1 MRKSSILLKHKSLL
15 FSAKDKYIFKTLRY
29 QLFNSAIHNN
39 VLNPKNYFWKPSDQG
54 LEYLGKVVEQLTNPE
69 FEKKIVSDFIIY
81 VEKMCA
87 EFQRV
92 IDRTEKR
99 ILMNLNKAMNNTN
112 KISQI

>member
-1 MRKSSILLKHKSLL
+1 M
-15 FSAKDKYIFKTLRY
+15 
-29 QLFNSAIHNN
+29 
-39 VLNPKNYFWKPSDQG
+39 
-54 LEYLGKVVEQLTNPE
+54 EQLTNPE